1 MFCWIANIRFHSLM
15 TVSTKKVATRASQHT
30 ETSTEDTEDSAP
42 ATRVLRQFR
51 VVVNAVK
58 VHFRQ
63 VEKDTGIGG
72 AQVWALSVIQSQPKI
87 GMNELAQAMDVHQST
102 ASNLVKSLLQQEM
115 ISAEKHPIDR
125 RSVMLTILPKGK
137 KVLKSAPAPFTGVLI
152 IKAASWAE
160 TAFKLQI
167 SYYLVII
174 SVDSPDQRDGFV
186 TKLLHRYL
194 SLLVFPYQN

>member
-1 MFCWIANIRFHSLM
+1 M

-137 KVLKSAPAPFTGVLI
+137 KVLKSAPAPFTGVLPNALSSLDTQTLNRLEKDLGKLI
-152 IKAASWAE
+152 AA
-160 TAFKLQI
+160 
-167 SYYLVII
+167 
-174 SVDSPDQRDGFV
+174 
-186 TKLLHRYL
+186 LHADEGAANTPL
-194 SLLVFPYQN
+194 ADL